1 MNVLGH
7 YWQLRDRFVEM
18 RSPWLTLIGE
28 HLQDER
34 GQVLEYWRIEKAD
47 SAVILPILNGHLI
60 LPTPNYR
67 PGVGE
72 PTLDFPGGRVAQG
85 QSPSDVVRGILQREI
100 GVASE
105 EIAQITPLNTQGW
118 AVNSSFSNQKLYGF
132 VVNLQ
137 PTATIPANRIAATY
151 PITQQGIHTLLQDL
165 SCLQCRA
172 VLMEWCTQELLL
184 PQALP
189 QAVETQPISSIR

>member
-72 PTLDFPGGRVAQG
+72 PTLDFPVG
-85 QSPSDVVRGILQREI
+85 E
-100 GVASE
+100 
-105 EIAQITPLNTQGW
+105 
-118 AVNSSFSNQKLYGF
+118 
-132 VVNLQ
+132 
-137 PTATIPANRIAATY
+137 
-151 PITQQGIHTLLQDL
+151 
-165 SCLQCRA
+165 
-172 VLMEWCTQELLL
+172 
-184 PQALP
+184 
-189 QAVETQPISSIR
+189 